1 MTSAIF
7 LLILFNEHMLMILQN
22 DPPFGAL
29 QFTVD
34 EVQSVLLELDVSKGA
49 GSDAIPMP
57 YRCHTAS
64 YSEELC
70 NRFCALT
77 FSSF

>member
-22 DPPFGAL
+22 DPPLGSL

-34 EVQSVLLELDVSKGA
+34 EVQSVLLELDVSKDA
-49 GSDAIPMP
+49 GSDAIPP
-57 YRCHTAS
+57 LILKNCATAFA
-64 YSEELC
+64 
-70 NRFCALT
+70 R
-77 FSSF
+77 